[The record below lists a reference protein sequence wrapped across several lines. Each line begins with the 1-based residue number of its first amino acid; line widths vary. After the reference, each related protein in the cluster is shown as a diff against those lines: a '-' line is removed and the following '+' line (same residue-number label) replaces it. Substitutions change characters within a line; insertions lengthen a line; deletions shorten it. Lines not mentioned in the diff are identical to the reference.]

1 MVTNSIFRLRKSFAA
16 SSAAFRVAVVIFVAG
31 GQSSRMGTSKAWLE
45 FAGRPLLEHLVE
57 RMLAVFPEAVVVT
70 APGQDVPRTAAR
82 VVYDERPGEGPVAG
96 IVVGLREAPHPLAFG
111 SSCDAL
117 NFGSPSITRCSHVT

>member
-1 MVTNSIFRLRKSFAA
+1 MPRGTPLHYGGAGMSDDCS
-16 SSAAFRVAVVIFVAG
+16 VIFVAG

-96 IVVGLREAPHPLAFG
+96 IVVGLREVTRPLAFV
-111 SSCDAL
+111 SSCDVPFL
-117 NFGSPSITRCSHVT
+117 NPAV

>member
-1 MVTNSIFRLRKSFAA
+1 MTDECT
-16 SSAAFRVAVVIFVAG
+16 AVFVAG
-31 GQSSRMGTSKAWLE
+31 GQSSRMGAPKAWLE
-45 FAGRPLLEHLVE
+45 FAGRPLLEHLAE

-96 IVVGLREAPHPLAFG
+96 IVVGLREASRTLAFV
-111 SSCDAL
+111 SSCDVPFL
-117 NFGSPSITRCSHVT
+117 SPAVARRLVEL